1 MSRATLV
8 STFRLYG
15 AVVVRSNLLAKWLR
29 EWVRVRVRVR
39 VRAET
44 SYEYLIR

>member
-39 VRAET
+39 AET